1 MISISEAQLAA
12 WLSPIF
18 WPFLRVLALF
28 TAAPVFSS
36 RAIPIRAKVAL
47 AFFVALASQA
57 SLVDM
62 PVIGF
67 DDPQVL
73 SVVVQQISV
82 GIAIGFAVRV
92 VFSAVELAGEVVG
105 FQMGLNFA
113 AFFDPAIGAQS
124 SAVARFFGQMTSL
137 LFLAM
142 NGHLMVLLA
151 IHQSFK
157 TFPVSRNFLEALAS
171 VQLYRLGAD
180 LFASALWIALPMVG
194 MLMFVNLALGIVSRV
209 APQINIFAVGFPITL
224 VVGLICIAMT
234 LPMLDQPFMALME
247 RSIGIF
253 AGGQ

>member
-1 MISISEAQLAA
+1 MITITEAQLAA
-12 WLSPIF
+12 WISPIF

-36 RAIPIRAKVAL
+36 RAIPVRAKIAL
-47 AFFVALASQA
+47 AFFVALAAQA
-57 SLVDM
+57 SFPEM
-62 PVIGF
+62 PVIAF

-73 SVVVQQISV
+73 AVVIQQIVV
-82 GIAIGFAVRV
+82 GVAIGFAVRV

-113 AFFDPAIGAQS
+113 AFFDPTIGAQS

-137 LFLAM
+137 LFLVM
-142 NGHLMVLLA
+142 NGHIMVLLA
-151 IHQSFK
+151 IVHSFK
-157 TFPVSRNFLEALAS
+157 AFPVDRGFMDFL
-171 VQLYRLGAD
+171 VRVKLYKLGAD

-224 VVGLICIAMT
+224 VVGLICIAVT

-253 AGGQ
+253 SGT